1 MPQITEITPDL
12 VLKAYT
18 VGYFPMAE
26 SRESP
31 DILWVCPDKRGIIP
45 LDKVHVP
52 RKLRGVLRGADHS
65 VTCNRDFAGVI
76 HGCAASAPKRP
87 DSWINPRIRDLYI
100 ELHQMGFAHSVE
112 VWSAYSTEGNANT
125 CQPSTV
131 NRQLIGGL
139 YGVALGGA
147 FFGESMFSRAENASK
162 IALMHLIARLK
173 HAGFTL
179 LDTQFTNK
187 HLEQFGAVEIG
198 KVDFLRQLDE
208 ALKVPAK
215 FYGEPD
221 DSGSLI
227 GALLHSSS
235 VTS

>member
-1 MPQITEITPDL
+1 MTEITPDL

-26 SRESP
+26 SRESA
-31 DILWVCPDKRGIIP
+31 DILWVCPDRRGIIP
-45 LDKVHVP
+45 LDKVHIP
-52 RKLRGVLRGADHS
+52 RKLRGILRGKDHS
-65 VTCNRDFAGVI
+65 VTCNRDFSGVI

-100 ELHQMGFAHSVE
+100 ELHQMGFAHSIE
-112 VWSAYSTEGNANT
+112 VWDSVDSS
-125 CQPSTV
+125 QLTV
-131 NRQLIGGL
+131 DENRQLIGGL

-147 FFGESMFSRAENASK
+147 FFGESMFSAKENASK

-198 KVDFLRQLDE
+198 KLDFLRQLDE